1 MLKCPPKIV
10 NVCFTALL
18 KLVTYFIV
26 FLKLANYVLLPSLD
40 WLFIFYCPPKNGKL
54 FKKLKPRVLYL
65 YHHNSPEHI
74 LPGSCSDFSEAPSAI
89 NCAKPCTVSCP
100 QPGSLE
106 CLQESIIDR
115 GGFEGT
121 CCCGQCDVDM
131 MCAADDSSSNGVWK
145 PLYPTI
151 CPEGGCG
158 DKGES
163 LRKPI
168 S

>member
-1 MLKCPPKIV
+1 M
-10 NVCFTALL
+10 
-18 KLVTYFIV
+18 
-26 FLKLANYVLLPSLD
+26 
-40 WLFIFYCPPKNGKL
+40 FYCPPKIGNLSG
-54 FKKLKPRVLYL
+54 KLKPQLPLDRVLYL

-74 LPGSCSDFSEAPSAI
+74 LPGSCSDFSEGPSAI

-115 GGFEGT
+115 GGFKGT

-131 MCAADDSSSNGVWK
+131 TCAADDSSSNGVWK

-158 DKGES
+158 DKGDKS
-163 LRKPI
+163 FNQYLDYQLRTTRNIVRCGYLPKLPKWLPERTPEDRED
-168 S
+168 

>member
-1 MLKCPPKIV
+1 MSV
-10 NVCFTALL
+10 AT
-18 KLVTYFIV
+18 VTNIRY
-26 FLKLANYVLLPSLD
+26 
-40 WLFIFYCPPKNGKL
+40 
-54 FKKLKPRVLYL
+54 
-65 YHHNSPEHI
+65 EHI
-74 LPGSCSDFSEAPSAI
+74 LPGSCSDFSEGPSAI
-89 NCAKPCTVSCP
+89 NCAKPCTLPCP

-131 MCAADDSSSNGVWK
+131 TCSADDSSSNGVWK

-158 DKGES
+158 DKGDKS
-163 LRKPI
+163 FNHYLDYQLRTTRNIVRCGYLTKLPKRLPERTPEDREDRG
-168 S
+168 